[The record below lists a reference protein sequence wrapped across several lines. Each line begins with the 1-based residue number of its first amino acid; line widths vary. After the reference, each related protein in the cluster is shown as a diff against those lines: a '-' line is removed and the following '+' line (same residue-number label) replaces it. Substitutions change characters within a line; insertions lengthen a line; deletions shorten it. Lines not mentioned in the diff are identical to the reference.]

1 MLSAGA
7 VIGLVVGAS
16 VIENFGWR
24 ATFLIIIPIAVTLFA
39 IIKKFID
46 VKENEHQHT
55 VSDKNSEFCC
65 RFIHVRKDILLS
77 ESTVTGSGNLQEP
90 VAKRDNQLHHSID
103 IMGAITLSIT
113 VVSFLILLQ
122 LLEKGSLSDNFTQ
135 VAILLLA
142 AIISLVLFVV
152 IERKTQAP
160 LIDFKLLT
168 NKVILSANIVN
179 MVVGLTAL
187 MVVYQSIPILIRSP
201 NPVGFGGDA
210 LSVANIQ
217 LPYMIVS
224 DIFYCLWFC
233 NI

>member
-1 MLSAGA
+1 
-7 VIGLVVGAS
+7 
-16 VIENFGWR
+16 
-24 ATFLIIIPIAVTLFA
+24 
-39 IIKKFID
+39 
-46 VKENEHQHT
+46 

-65 RFIHVRKDILLS
+65 RFIHVRRDILLS
-77 ESTVTGSGNLQEP
+77 ESTVTGSGNLQESS
-90 VAKRDNQLHHSID
+90 AKRDNQLHHSID

-113 VVSFLILLQ
+113 VVSSLILLQ
-122 LLEKGSLSDNFTQ
+122 LFEKGGLSDNFIQ
-135 VAILLLA
+135 VAILLVA
-142 AIISLVLFVV
+142 AIISLVLFIVK
-152 IERKTQAP
+152 ERKTEAP

-187 MVVYQSIPILIRSP
+187 MVVYQSTPILIRSP